1 MPPGVPRWYAVIG
14 RPWADVPI
22 VVSPSTPGIVLV
34 VVAALVVAALVV
46 AATVDVVDVDV
57 VVVDVGVV
65 DVGVAATPPDV
76 VVLHPA
82 ANATTSMTEAARVT
96 IPAAS

>member
-57 VVVDVGVV
+57 DVDVV

>member
-22 VVSPSTPGIVLV
+22 VASPSTPGIVLV
-34 VVAALVVAALVV
+34 VVAALVVAATVEVV
-46 AATVDVVDVDV
+46 DVDVVDVDV
-57 VVVDVGVV
+57 DVVEV

-82 ANATTSMTEAARVT
+82 TNATTSMTEAARVT